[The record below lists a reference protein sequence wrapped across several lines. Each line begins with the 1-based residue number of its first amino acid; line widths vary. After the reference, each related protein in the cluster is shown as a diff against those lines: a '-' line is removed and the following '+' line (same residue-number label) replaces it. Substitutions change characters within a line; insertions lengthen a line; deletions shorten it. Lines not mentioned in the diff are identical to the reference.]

1 MIHVP
6 KVLKHFKE
14 INNDVGMKIEKK
26 KKKDGDK
33 IISVNKADFSL

>member
-14 INNDVGMKIEKK
+14 INNDVGMKILK